1 MVHITTEGILSTHDE
16 ASVRRSGVAALCR
29 GGSEKPVTA
38 KVQLKTFQ
46 ADPFDGN
53 DDSNLPTRMYA
64 TFELPVLR
72 TRIRHY

>member
-1 MVHITTEGILSTHDE
+1 MVHITTEGILGTHDE

-46 ADPFDGN
+46 AETFDGN
-53 DDSNLPTRMYA
+53 DD
-64 TFELPVLR
+64 
-72 TRIRHY
+72 